1 MVGGELNWLNR
12 HGMSGSES
20 AETFSFPPIDIRRK
34 LWTDSLMDA
43 FRQTGRGEG
52 GGRRGEEVEGVRGD
66 QTDEKQTDEKT
77 TMSPCSLEK

>member
-1 MVGGELNWLNR
+1 MGVGGELNWLNR

-43 FRQTGRGEG
+43 FRQTGRGE
-52 GGRRGEEVEGVRGD
+52 EVEGVRGD